1 MLIIRNMHCKLK
13 TVCVYLKLISCL
25 LLVRKFKKLF
35 PSQNGKNYQNNTKK
49 NSTSASHMFGANNM
63 HFLTKLCPAC
73 HFRLQCLQDGFRI
86 KELGS
91 FVFAIAMHFS
101 VIVFSR
107 SHHVLSNSDK
117 SKDCS
122 LKLHL

>member
-1 MLIIRNMHCKLK
+1 MCATCSQIKKIISFSKR
-13 TVCVYLKLISCL
+13 
-25 LLVRKFKKLF
+25 
-35 PSQNGKNYQNNTKK
+35 QNYQNNSR

-73 HFRLQCLQDGFRI
+73 HFRLQCPQDGFRI

-91 FVFAIAMHFS
+91 FVFAIAMYLS

-122 LKLHL
+122 FKLLL